1 MDLREGGRWRSR
13 PVPAFVV
20 RLAVVAVPLAV
31 GFGVAVLFAS
41 AVARPRHGAALVGWW
56 LASLAAS
63 SVAFAVVWREAQRFL
78 PLATLL
84 KWSLVFPDR
93 TPSRFRVALRA
104 GSTRNLERRVAELH
118 TSHADVDTERT
129 LENVLSLA
137 AALNAHDRLTRG
149 HCERVRAVSEL
160 IAEQLKVAPMDRDR
174 LRWAS
179 LLHDCGKLAVDPGI
193 LTKPGALN
201 DDEWLAMRRHPEEG
215 AHFAEPLREWLG
227 DWAHSIE
234 QHHEKWD
241 GSGYPKGLAGKDI
254 ALGARIVAVADAYD
268 VMTSHRSYRRPQSP
282 ASAKAELARCGGDH
296 FDPDIVRAFLR
307 VSTGYLAWL
316 LFPVAWL
323 AQLGLTVS
331 GASGAAARAIR
342 TSTQSA
348 AAVGA
353 GTVAVVAGVA
363 MGLAPVSKPASHSG
377 ATHVATAPPPAA
389 VPAASAPQPPAPI
402 ANEAVPPAA
411 RGASATG
418 TASGGIPGPA
428 LAAPVAAPS
437 APAPT
442 SPPAP
447 PPKPSSTQHVIR
459 LAACVDPVRV
469 VIEAIPGVSI
479 TPTRAC

>member
-1 MDLREGGRWRSR
+1 M
-13 PVPAFVV
+13 PALVV

-31 GFGVAVLFAS
+31 GFGIAVLFAW
-41 AVARPRHGAALVGWW
+41 AVARPRHGPALVAWW
-56 LASLAAS
+56 VGSLAAS
-63 SVAFAVVWREAQRFL
+63 SLAFAVVWREAQRFL

-84 KWSLVFPDR
+84 KWTLAFPDR

-137 AALNAHDRLTRG
+137 AQLNAHDRLTRG
-149 HCERVRAVSEL
+149 HCERVRAVTEL
-160 IAEQLKVAPMDRDR
+160 IAHELKVTTEDRDR

-179 LLHDCGKLAVDPGI
+179 LLHDCGKLAVDPAI

-201 DDEWLAMRRHPEEG
+201 DDEWLEMRRHPEEG
-215 AHFAEPLREWLG
+215 AAFAAPLRAWLG

-241 GSGYPKGLAGKDI
+241 GSGYPKGLAGKKI

-282 ASAKAELARCGGDH
+282 ASAKAEISRCGGDH

-316 LFPVAWL
+316 LFPLAWL
-323 AQLGLTVS
+323 AQLALTFG
-331 GASGAAARAIR
+331 GASGAVARAIR
-342 TSTQSA
+342 SGAQGAT
-348 AAVGA
+348 AVGA

-363 MGLAPVSKPASHSG
+363 MGLAPVSKPASQPG
-377 ATHVATAPPPAA
+377 VTRVASAPPPASA
-389 VPAASAPQPPAPI
+389 EPAQTAPEP
-402 ANEAVPPAA
+402 
-411 RGASATG
+411 
-418 TASGGIPGPA
+418 
-428 LAAPVAAPS
+428 AAPVVNNAAPPAGHRSRAAATATPAAAAAAPS
-437 APAPT
+437 PAAHP
-442 SPPAP
+442 SKPATP
-447 PPKPSSTQHVIR
+447 AKPASTPHLIR

-469 VIEAIPGVSI
+469 VVEVIPGVSI
-479 TPTRAC
+479 SPTRAC

>member
-1 MDLREGGRWRSR
+1 MEIPQGGRWRSR

-31 GFGVAVLFAS
+31 GFGVAVLFAW
-41 AVARPRHGAALVGWW
+41 AVARPRHGLALVAWW
-56 LASLAAS
+56 IGSLAAS

-84 KWSLVFPDR
+84 KWTLAFPDR

-137 AALNAHDRLTRG
+137 AQLNAHDRLTRG
-149 HCERVRAVSEL
+149 HCERVRAVTEL
-160 IAEQLKVAPMDRDR
+160 IAHELKVTPEDRDR

-201 DDEWLAMRRHPEEG
+201 DDEWLEMRRHPEEG
-215 AHFAEPLREWLG
+215 AHFAAPLRAWLG

-241 GSGYPKGLAGKDI
+241 GSGYPKGLAGKKI

-316 LFPVAWL
+316 LFPLAWL
-323 AQLGLTVS
+323 AQLALTFGGASSAVARALRS
-331 GASGAAARAIR
+331 GA
-342 TSTQSA
+342 QSA
-348 AAVGA
+348 TAVGA

-363 MGLAPVSKPASHSG
+363 MGLAPVSKPASHPG
-377 ATHVATAPPPAA
+377 ATKVATAPPTAAAEPA
-389 VPAASAPQPPAPI
+389 PTAPQPAAPV
-402 ANEAVPPAA
+402 ASDVAPPAA
-411 RGASATG
+411 RGTSATPATTTG
-418 TASGGIPGPA
+418 ATVARTASGA
-428 LAAPVAAPS
+428 AAPTPS
-437 APAPT
+437 P

-447 PPKPSSTQHVIR
+447 PPKPVPTPHVIR
-459 LAACVDPVRV
+459 LAACVDPGRI
-469 VIEAIPGVSI
+469 VIEALPGVSI
-479 TPTRAC
+479 SPTRAC